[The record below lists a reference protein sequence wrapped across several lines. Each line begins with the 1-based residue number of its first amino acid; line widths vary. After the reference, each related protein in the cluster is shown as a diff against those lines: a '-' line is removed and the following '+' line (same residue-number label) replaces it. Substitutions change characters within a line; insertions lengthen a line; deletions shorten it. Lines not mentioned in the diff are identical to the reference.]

1 MRRYV
6 IWFGAYLALL
16 YTAASGAQVGG
27 NLTKYPPNEL
37 RLEITS
43 GENGAPILNPQR
55 FEITTGDYY
64 RLTIS
69 SDGAGKSPRGGTQ
82 SRRFEAPEFLSNVH
96 LRILTINDIEV
107 HLQSM
112 SFRAIELDEAGE
124 ASFTFVPIRVG
135 EFPMTVGPDPLSV
148 KRQVGESG
156 FDADSQTALGVIHVK

>member
-1 MRRYV
+1 MKRISTV
-6 IWFGAYLALL
+6 CLAFALGFVGL
-16 YTAASGAQVGG
+16 AHAQVGG

-37 RLEITS
+37 RLEITTGES
-43 GENGAPILNPQR
+43 GEPVLTPER
-55 FEITTGDYY
+55 FDLVTGDYY

-69 SDGAGKSPRGGTQ
+69 SDGKGKSPQGGTQ

-96 LRILTINDIEV
+96 LRILTIDDTEV
-107 HLQSM
+107 HLQGM

-135 EFPMTVGPDPLSV
+135 EFPITVGPDPLSV

-156 FDADSQTALGVIHVK
+156 FDAGSQTATGVIHVK

>member
-1 MRRYV
+1 MRRGFRWLGLLV
-6 IWFGAYLALL
+6 FSLAV
-16 YTAASGAQVGG
+16 AATAQVGG

-37 RLEITS
+37 RLEITT
-43 GENGAPILNPQR
+43 GEWGEPVLTPER
-55 FEITTGDYY
+55 FDLVTGDYY

-69 SDGAGKSPRGGTQ
+69 SDGKGKSPQGGTQ

-96 LRILTINDIEV
+96 LRILTIDDTEV
-107 HLQSM
+107 HLQGM

-135 EFPMTVGPDPLSV
+135 EFPITVGPDPLSV

-156 FDADSQTALGVIHVK
+156 FDAGSQTVTAIIRVN